1 MTPNKPEWFEL
12 SEADS
17 ASAGIRKIN
26 KKLPIA
32 AIVAAASIILGGAL
46 FANANDEPS
55 ASASTS
61 SATSTSTSD
70 VNAAGVIP
78 STNSVSAP
86 TTTSA
91 PKVSITP
98 VTNPQGNPGRGDHDG
113 IFGDRDHSGD
123 DNEGFERESDDD

>member
-17 ASAGIRKIN
+17 ASAGLRKIN

-61 SATSTSTSD
+61 SATSTNTPD
-70 VNAAGVIP
+70 VNTAAVNP
-78 STNSVSAP
+78 ATNSVSAP

-91 PKVSITP
+91 PKVSMTP
-98 VTNPQGNPGRGDHDG
+98 VTNPEGNPGGRDHDG
-113 IFGDRDHSGD
+113 NFGDSEHSGD
-123 DNEGFERESDDD
+123 DNEGFEHDDD